1 MSISE
6 IIYTMSLYKKYI
18 LKNQSIFFFSKF
30 WIGKFFRQLWE
41 KFEEIQIRTV
51 AEHRTQIGH
60 QKHIEVQS
68 TETKEG
74 NS

>member
-1 MSISE
+1 
-6 IIYTMSLYKKYI
+6 MSLYKKYI
-18 LKNQSIFFFSKF
+18 LKNQSIFFFLKI

-41 KFEEIQIRTV
+41 KFEEIQIWTV

-60 QKHIEVQS
+60 QKHIAVQS

-74 NS
+74 KS